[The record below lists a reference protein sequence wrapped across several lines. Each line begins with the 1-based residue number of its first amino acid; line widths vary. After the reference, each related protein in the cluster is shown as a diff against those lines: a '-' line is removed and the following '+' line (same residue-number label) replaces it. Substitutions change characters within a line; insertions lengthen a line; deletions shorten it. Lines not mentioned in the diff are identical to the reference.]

1 MEELLK
7 QPFEFEIN
15 ESFVVEGVGLILSGI
30 VKSGV
35 AKLNQVCLMGP
46 DKVKNFKQVSI
57 KSIHVSRTLV

>member
-35 AKLNQVCLMGP
+35 AKLNQICLMGP